1 MRQKY
6 TGTWN
11 PWVTEKHFSKIFYLF
26 VYLFFIWLPLISL
39 LTFLFQPLSFSC
51 TDSSTLIL
59 HSSEISPRNDS
70 FPSVCNLFIYFSIQP
85 LPPSASLLLSSLLLA
100 AKLSRAF
107 HLWMRDTERGS
118 ICRRSRSVWVEP
130 STLGIRLLTINR
142 HLVCFGPD
150 VLLFTEIAR
159 SQRDSSPLHPN
170 SAVILT
176 KWGYATFDI

>member
-11 PWVTEKHFSKIFYLF
+11 PGVTEKHFNKIFYLF
-26 VYLFFIWLPLISL
+26 IYFLFDSHSSLCSLFFFNPSVSPAQTAAPLFYTRVKSHHETTPSHLFVIYLFIFRFSL
-39 LTFLFQPLSFSC
+39 S
-51 TDSSTLIL
+51 
-59 HSSEISPRNDS
+59 
-70 FPSVCNLFIYFSIQP
+70 
-85 LPPSASLLLSSLLLA
+85 PPSASLLLSSLLLA

>member
-11 PWVTEKHFSKIFYLF
+11 PGVTEKHFNKIFYLF
-26 VYLFFIWLPLISL
+26 IYFLFDSHSSLCSLFFFNPSVSPAQTAAPLFYTRVKSHHETTPSHLFVIYLFIFRFSLSL
-39 LTFLFQPLSFSC
+39 LQPRC
-51 TDSSTLIL
+51 C
-59 HSSEISPRNDS
+59 
-70 FPSVCNLFIYFSIQP
+70 FPVSY
-85 LPPSASLLLSSLLLA
+85 SLL
-100 AKLSRAF
+100 KLSWAF

-176 KWGYATFDI
+176 KWGYATFDV